1 MGIVCVLI
9 ALIVTFVIRLAYVVV
24 QTYKKQGHERVHY
37 LVNTMLKLAI
47 VVLTVGLTIVFVID
61 HFETISGQLYL
72 IFKKKEID
80 EAMVD
85 RIVEET
91 KKQKNLKEQIYDKIN
106 VPVWALDVLIV
117 VLVAALL
124 LVIVFGRGGA

>member
-1 MGIVCVLI
+1 MEGL
-9 ALIVTFVIRLAYVVV
+9 T
-24 QTYKKQGHERVHY
+24 
-37 LVNTMLKLAI
+37 LAI
-47 VVLTVGLTIVFVID
+47 IEKKD
-61 HFETISGQLYL
+61 
-72 IFKKKEID
+72 KKKEIA